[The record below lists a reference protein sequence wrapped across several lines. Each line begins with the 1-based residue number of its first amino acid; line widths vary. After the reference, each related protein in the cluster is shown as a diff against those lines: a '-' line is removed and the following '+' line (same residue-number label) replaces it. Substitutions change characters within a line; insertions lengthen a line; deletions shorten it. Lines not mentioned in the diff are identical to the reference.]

1 MPVAHII
8 TFKLKEDVELSAARK
23 LFERVYE
30 FKDICK
36 KPDGAT
42 YVKANRGG
50 KQVTDGLLGQLAK
63 GWEYAFLFAFE
74 ASQCFASTTDLEY
87 FLLKD
92 PEHQKFAADFRPLLA
107 DAIALT
113 FEDRVFE

>member
-8 TFKLKEDVELSAARK
+8 TFKLKEDVDLSAARK

-30 FKDICK
+30 FKEICK
-36 KPDGAT
+36 KSDGAT
-42 YVKANRGG
+42 YVRAIRGG

-63 GWEYAFLFAFE
+63 DWEYAFLFAFE
-74 ASQCFASTTDLEY
+74 STNDLEY
-87 FLLKD
+87 FLLMD

>member
-1 MPVAHII
+1 MPTSHVIAV
-8 TFKLKEDVELSAARK
+8 KLKEDVDLAAARK

-30 FKDICK
+30 FKEICK
-36 KPDGAT
+36 KPDDTT
-42 YVKANRGG
+42 YVKAIRGG
-50 KQVTDGLLGQLAK
+50 KQVTEGLLGQLAK

-74 ASQCFASTTDLEY
+74 SSTDLEY

-107 DAIALT
+107 DAVALT
-113 FEDRVFE
+113 FNDRTFD

>member
-8 TFKLKEDVELSAARK
+8 AFKLKEDVNLSAARK

-30 FKDICK
+30 FKEICK
-36 KPDGAT
+36 KPDGTT
-42 YVKANRGG
+42 YVKAIRGG
-50 KQVTDGLLGQLAK
+50 KQASVLQVTDGLLGQLAK

-74 ASQCFASTTDLEY
+74 STNDLEY